1 MKRRSFLKKAAVGAA
16 AGSVA
21 APAIAKSNPKIHWRM
36 AASWPKSLDTIFGGA
51 DQIAK
56 TVSDMT
62 DGNFTIRTFAG
73 GELVPGLQ
81 VLDATQNGTVE
92 LGHTAPY
99 YYTGKDLGF
108 AFGTC
113 VPFGMNFRQS
123 NAWWL
128 FGGGKEIMEPL
139 FTEYGVKAILSGN
152 TGTQMGGWFRKEVH
166 TLADLKGLRFRIGGF
181 GGTVMAKTGVVPTMV
196 AGADIYPSLE
206 KGTIDGCEWI
216 GPYDDAKLGFQK
228 VCKYYYAPGWWEA
241 GPKLMTLV
249 NLQKWHDLPKHYQA
263 ILENACH
270 AANDWM
276 MAKYD
281 HVNPT
286 ALRKLIAGGT
296 QLRYFS
302 REIME
307 AAEKGAYEVY
317 HENMTKSKHWARIY
331 PQWLAYRNQEI
342 EWHRFNDAT
351 FANYLWFSKI
361 KAKV

>member
-16 AGSVA
+16 VGSVA
-21 APAIAKSNPKIHWRM
+21 APAIAASNPKISWRM
-36 AASWPKSLDTIFGGA
+36 AASWPKSLDTIYGGCE
-51 DQIAK
+51 QIAK
-56 TVSDMT
+56 TVAEMT
-62 DGNFTIRTFAG
+62 DGNFQIRTFAG
-73 GELVPGLQ
+73 GEIVPGLQ

-113 VPFGMNFRQS
+113 VPFGMTFRQS

-139 FTEYGVKAILSGN
+139 FSEYGVKAILSGN

-166 TLADLKGLRFRIGGF
+166 NLADLKGLRFRIGGF
-181 GGTVMAKTGVVPTMV
+181 GGTVMATTGVVPTMV

-206 KGTIDGCEWI
+206 KGTLDGCEWI

-228 VCKYYYAPGWWEA
+228 VCKYYYAPGWWEV

-263 ILENACH
+263 ILESACH

-281 HVNPT
+281 HVNPE
-286 ALRKLIAGGT
+286 ALRKLVAGGT
-296 QLRYFS
+296 QLRYFT

-307 AAEKGAYEVY
+307 ASERGAYEVY
-317 HENMTKSKHWARIY
+317 HGNMTKSKHWARIY
-331 PQWLAYRNQEI
+331 PQWLAYRNYEI
-342 EWHRFNDAT
+342 EWHRFNDST
-351 FANYLWFSKI
+351 FSNYLFFSKI

>member
-1 MKRRSFLKKAAVGAA
+1 MQRRSFLKKAAVGVA

-21 APAIAKSNPKIHWRM
+21 APAIAASNPKISWRM
-36 AASWPKSLDTIFGGA
+36 AASWPKSLDTIYGGA
-51 DQIAK
+51 EQIAK
-56 TVSDMT
+56 TVAEMT
-62 DGNFTIRTFAG
+62 DGNFQIRTFAG

-99 YYTGKDLGF
+99 YYVGKDLGF

-128 FGGGKEIMEPL
+128 FGGGREIMEPL

-166 TLADLKGLRFRIGGF
+166 TLDDLKGLRFRIGGF
-181 GGTVMAKTGVVPTMV
+181 GGQVMAKTGVVPTMV

-206 KGTIDGCEWI
+206 KGTLDGCEWI

-228 VCKYYYAPGWWEA
+228 VCKYYYAPGWWEV

-281 HVNPT
+281 HVNPE
-286 ALRKLIAGGT
+286 ALRKLVGGGT

-307 AAEKGAYEVY
+307 ASERGAYEVY
-317 HENMTKSKHWARIY
+317 HANMTKSKHWARIY
-331 PQWLAYRNQEI
+331 PQWLAYRNYEI

-351 FANYLWFSKI
+351 FANYLWFSKV